1 MGRWGSIGLRCR
13 SQSVGFTTGTRP
25 VGVWSN
31 RTNGN
36 SYADDFVIF
45 TKTEAAAQRVY
56 ASTERFLTDR
66 LKLTVN
72 HDKSNIRKTDGLD
85 YVGYEFRGFGGQ
97 TRVSEKKLLAF
108 KKRVCGM
115 QQSPPSLFLV
125 RSHAQQF
132 GERTH
137 CRSQQHAVGP
147 KI

>member
-56 ASTERFLTDR
+56 GSTERFLTER
-66 LKLTVN
+66 LKLSVN
-72 HDKSNIRKTDGLD
+72 HDKSSIRKTDGLE
-85 YVGYEFRGFGGQ
+85 YVGYEFRGYGGQ
-97 TRVSEKKLLAF
+97 IRVSNK
-108 KKRVCGM
+108 V
-115 QQSPPSLFLV
+115 
-125 RSHAQQF
+125 
-132 GERTH
+132 
-137 CRSQQHAVGP
+137 VGYAP
-147 KI
+147 ATGNSGGNRRPV